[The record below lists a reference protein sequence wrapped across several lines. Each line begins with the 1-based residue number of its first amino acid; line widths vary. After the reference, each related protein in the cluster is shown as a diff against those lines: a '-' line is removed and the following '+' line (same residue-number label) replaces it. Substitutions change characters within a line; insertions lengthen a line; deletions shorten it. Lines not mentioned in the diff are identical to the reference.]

1 MSLVGSLEDLGLGDI
16 LQIISLSR
24 KSGVLVLRSDHGE
37 GEVLFRDGR
46 VCGAA
51 CKGGPSDLRALLVGA
66 GHLSEEE
73 FAGAVSTARA
83 GAVDVEFA
91 LVALPSLD
99 RERLDALKQANVKEA
114 AFTMFAWPAG
124 DFSFE
129 VREEFDSID
138 PELCV
143 DPGIDAQY
151 LAMEGARLRDEA
163 DRDEELELDADPATS
178 FADVGAEL
186 RQSDADEASAEFET
200 AAMPVEDDDLLEA
213 RAEPLRPLP
222 ARPAPEPAEE
232 ALTELVLEPEDSI
245 DAAEAIALA
254 TVERV
259 GADDHEAVVEL
270 TEADAV
276 VEPADAVADGTAVED
291 ADEVVAARFET
302 EVTPGDAV
310 AEEAAEAVVAE
321 PVDAGPRST
330 TPIVVV
336 DPDLGVLEWAKAALS
351 KDHARVHIFQKTDLA
366 IARIRQ
372 YLVRRG
378 TPLVLLAEDVPADPN
393 SGARSPTELIE
404 RLRAQA
410 PPIKAA
416 VLVDDAERSACAAA
430 DCVIARPTQ
439 TDLHHPRRAPVVADL
454 GERLRA
460 AVRDLDVGEFRTSDA
475 NCGDPMARLKQ
486 ASRRLREAAPR
497 GEIIPVVMQ
506 FAAEQFSRVAMFLV
520 RDEKAVGMAGLGLE
534 KAGGP
539 DDAALQQVVIGAEEP
554 SWFRR
559 VLAREGAVRG
569 EPADAGDRALVALLG
584 DRAPEQAYVAPV
596 ESGERV
602 VALLYADNLPDDA
615 LLGDTAALE
624 VVLHEAGLALD
635 RAALERQLAEVEQ
648 HSS

>member
-46 VCGAA
+46 VCGAVY
-51 CKGGPSDLRALLVGA
+51 KGGPSDLRTLLVGA

-83 GAVDVEFA
+83 SEVSLESV
-91 LVALPSLD
+91 LVALPSLG
-99 RERLDALKQANVKEA
+99 RERFDALKQTSVKEA

-138 PELCV
+138 PELCL

-163 DRDEELELDADPATS
+163 DRDDEVDPDADPATS
-178 FADVGAEL
+178 FADLGAEL
-186 RQSDADEASAEFET
+186 RESDEAEAAIELETMAEPFE
-200 AAMPVEDDDLLEA
+200 EGDLLKA

-222 ARPAPEPAEE
+222 ARPALEPAEE
-232 ALTELVLEPEDSI
+232 AVTELEPEASI
-245 DAAEAIALA
+245 DAAEVIALA
-254 TVERV
+254 TAERL
-259 GADDHEAVVEL
+259 GGDDLEAVVEL

-276 VEPADAVADGTAVED
+276 VEESDA
-291 ADEVVAARFET
+291 VVAARFET
-302 EVTPGDAV
+302 EVSSGE
-310 AEEAAEAVVAE
+310 AESEESAQAEAAEQAA
-321 PVDAGPRST
+321 AGPRSN
-330 TPIVVV
+330 TPVVVV

-351 KDHARVHIFQKTDLA
+351 KDYAQVHIFQKTELA

-378 TPLVLLAEDVPADPN
+378 RPLVLLAEDIPADPN
-393 SGARSPTELIE
+393 SGARSPAELIE

-416 VLVDDAERSACAAA
+416 VLADDAETSACDVA
-430 DCVIARPTQ
+430 DRVIGRPTQ
-439 TDLHHPRRAPVVADL
+439 TDLHHPRRAPVVSEL

-460 AVRDLDVGEFRTSDA
+460 AVRDLDAAERRVTGVERS
-475 NCGDPMARLKQ
+475 DPMARLKE
-486 ASRRLREAAPR
+486 ASKRLREAAPR

-506 FAAEQFSRVAMFLV
+506 FAAEHFSRVAMFLV

-539 DDAALQQVVIGAEEP
+539 DDAAVEHVVIGAEEP
-554 SWFRR
+554 GWFRT
-559 VLAREGAVRG
+559 VLAGEGAVRG
-569 EPADAGDRALVALLG
+569 APDDAGDRALVAMLG
-584 DRAPEQAYVAPV
+584 DRAPSQAYVAPI

-615 LLGDTAALE
+615 PLGDTGALE
-624 VVLHEAGLALD
+624 LVLHEAGLALD

-648 HSS
+648 RSS